1 LSSRLRS
8 RRSGAKPACAA
19 ACAGSSRRALRN
31 AASAPAKFPERRRAA
46 PSCTHTSGE
55 FESISRAASKAFS
68 AASPRPSAAS
78 ALPSAQCAESSAA
91 SAPPSAAPR
100 PAPARRGR
108 VRAEKGRS
116 ATRPRPFPA
125 LRRRPAGA
133 GPTPPRDARRLAAL
147 HPAPAASARGPA
159 RSPPHGRR
167 TRSRP
172 HDCARPR
179 RRARPREAP
188 PARPRCRAS
197 RFGPRDRVR
206 STSDPYP
213 TLRLAGIEF
222 IQRPTEAGPAD
233 GACGG
238 LRGQHTQSLISPGF
252 SYAFQLWLNQSAGLC
267 IMSPQPHNLF
277 DRDLIFDSDFRR
289 RGRALVATKC
299 ALSRI
304 PTSIE
309 RRINITNP

>member
-1 LSSRLRS
+1 MRGIEPQGLAQRRFSPREISRETS
-8 RRSGAKPACAA
+8 RRPELHPHVGRIRIDFESGQQGLFSGFAA
-19 ACAGSSRRALRN
+19 AERGLGSAQRAMRRIERGV
-31 AASAPAKFPERRRAA
+31 SATVRRAA
-46 PSCTHTSGE
+46 
-55 FESISRAASKAFS
+55 SRAGKA
-68 AASPRPSAAS
+68 RPSAS
-78 ALPSAQCAESSAA
+78 REWEECN
-91 SAPPSAAPR
+91 SAAPF
-100 PAPARRGR
+100 
-108 VRAEKGRS
+108 S
-116 ATRPRPFPA
+116 A

-133 GPTPPRDARRLAAL
+133 GPTPPRDARRLPAL